1 MKLSRVLTLIAV
13 FLILGFIL
21 FVINQTNQVVQL
33 ASSFNAFLGTMLLY
47 GLLVFYALVILVP
60 LILFFRLPR
69 SLKPPESEQAPEFQT
84 YLVSFGRRLATN
96 SLLKDRSL
104 DFSKGDHI
112 EEALLILNASAD
124 EAIKNAAST
133 VFVSTAIS
141 QSGRLDALA
150 VLAAQVRLIWQIAH
164 LYNQRPA
171 IREMLQLYANV
182 GATTFLAMELDDLDV
197 SEQIEP
203 IITNV
208 VGTSFAGAIPGIKI
222 VASIITNSL
231 LDGTA
236 NAFLTLRIGII
247 TKQYCRSLVRIERK
261 TIRRLAGVE
270 AAQMLGA
277 IVLTS
282 SQKVTTAIL
291 KAARRKT
298 TGLTKAA
305 LLRFKGKD
313 DKTCQDKDQVS

>member
-1 MKLSRVLTLIAV
+1 MKLSRVVTLIAV

-33 ASSFNAFLGTMLLY
+33 AHSFNPSLGTMVLY
-47 GLLVFYALVILVP
+47 GLLIFYALVILIP
-60 LILFFRLPR
+60 IILFLRLPR
-69 SLKPPESEQAPEFQT
+69 SLKPPESEQSPDYQA
-84 YLVSFGRRLATN
+84 YLNTFGRRLSSN
-96 SLLKDRSL
+96 SLLKDLSL
-104 DFSKGDHI
+104 DLSRREHI
-112 EEALLILNASAD
+112 EEALIILNAKAD
-124 EAIKNAAST
+124 EAINKSAST

-150 VLAAQVRLIWQIAH
+150 VLAAQVRLIWQVAH

-208 VGTSFAGAIPGIKI
+208 VGASFVGAIPGIKI

-236 NAFLTLRIGII
+236 NAFLTLRIGVI
-247 TKQYCRSLVRIERK
+247 TKQYCRSLVRMERK
-261 TIRRLAGVE
+261 SIRRTASVE
-270 AAQMLGA
+270 GAQMLGA

-282 SQKVTTAIL
+282 SKKVTTAIL
-291 KAARRKT
+291 TAAKKKT

-305 LLRFKGKD
+305 LMRFKGPE
-313 DKTCQDKDQVS
+313 DKRCADKEQV